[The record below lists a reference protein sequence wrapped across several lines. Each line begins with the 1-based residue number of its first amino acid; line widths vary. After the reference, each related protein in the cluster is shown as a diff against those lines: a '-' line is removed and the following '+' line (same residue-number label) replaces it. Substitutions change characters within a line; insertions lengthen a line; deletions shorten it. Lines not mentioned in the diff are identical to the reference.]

1 MVQLSDE
8 DIRARSWDYN
18 VVTRFIPFVRPYK
31 KDAFKGLFFVLS
43 LTIASLFIPLVI
55 KDMIDDAGCIISS
68 SCQNPVDVQNALL
81 YGLIKFLG
89 LSAIIGFSIF
99 MSESIIE
106 RMGEKILLDMRTSM
120 FLHLQ
125 NVSISFMDKTDI
137 GRLMSRLQGDVAAM
151 QEALQMS
158 VFAIGDF
165 VLLIGIISVLLIMN
179 VQLGILTILIIPIL
193 ILIRLI
199 WLPRAKKAFLDARI
213 KSSLATSYLA
223 ENINGVR
230 TVQSFNRQNYNG
242 KIYEEKASDLFKAQV
257 KATKLSALMMPTV
270 ETLTGLAF
278 AIIII
283 MGANLVIND
292 KIKFDNVSFAYV
304 DDNYILRNFNLEIKN
319 GERIGI
325 VGPTGAGKST
335 ISNLIHR
342 FYDANKGKIIL
353 GGVDIKKMSQTH
365 IGKNV
370 GMVLQDPF
378 LFSGSI
384 LDNVRYGEEKISLDL
399 IKEESIKL
407 GIDEFIQNLPNKYE
421 TVIVQRGSDLSMG
434 QRQLLSILRALLADT
449 KYLILD
455 EATSSIDSYTEKK
468 IQSALDVLLTNR
480 TSITIAH
487 RLATVRNCDRI
498 IVLNQ
503 GEIIEVG
510 NHEDL
515 LNDKGMYSKLYSLN
529 YSSFDD

>member
-1 MVQLSDE
+1 
-8 DIRARSWDYN
+8 
-18 VVTRFIPFVRPYK
+18 
-31 KDAFKGLFFVLS
+31 
-43 LTIASLFIPLVI
+43 
-55 KDMIDDAGCIISS
+55 
-68 SCQNPVDVQNALL
+68 
-81 YGLIKFLG
+81 
-89 LSAIIGFSIF
+89 
-99 MSESIIE
+99 
-106 RMGEKILLDMRTSM
+106 
-120 FLHLQ
+120 
-125 NVSISFMDKTDI
+125 MDKTDI

-199 WLPRAKKAFLDARI
+199 WLPRAKRAFLDARI

-242 KIYEEKASDLFKAQV
+242 QIYEQKATDLFKAQV

-292 KIKFDNVSFAYV
+292 KITAGVMVAYILLVQRFFEPIKTISMQYNVMQRAMASGYRIFEILDIPVSIKDPVKPLNCDLDGTIKFDNVSFAYV

-335 ISNLIHR
+335 
-342 FYDANKGKIIL
+342 
-353 GGVDIKKMSQTH
+353 
-365 IGKNV
+365 
-370 GMVLQDPF
+370 
-378 LFSGSI
+378 
-384 LDNVRYGEEKISLDL
+384 
-399 IKEESIKL
+399 
-407 GIDEFIQNLPNKYE
+407 
-421 TVIVQRGSDLSMG
+421 TV
-434 QRQLLSILRALLADT
+434 
-449 KYLILD
+449 
-455 EATSSIDSYTEKK
+455 SYTHLTLP
-468 IQSALDVLLTNR
+468 ALCSV
-480 TSITIAH
+480 
-487 RLATVRNCDRI
+487 
-498 IVLNQ
+498 
-503 GEIIEVG
+503 
-510 NHEDL
+510 
-515 LNDKGMYSKLYSLN
+515 
-529 YSSFDD
+529 